1 MRICVPGHLYF
12 GVPQAAGNLL
22 NVDSFIGKKRY
33 MSVPKVVINFAHL
46 TAKVIIAIKLFKEK
60 SMQIYLENLEPKSTV
75 V

>member
-1 MRICVPGHLYF
+1 M
-12 GVPQAAGNLL
+12 